1 MRAAFEGRPRL
12 RALAPLAAAI
22 LVVVLIPPVL
32 WLSGLT
38 DHRKRTHP
46 VRGLGHIHQLNLK
59 YERDYQYEAAFE
71 KCGILRPADVARR
84 LGVASDVDT
93 VARAY
98 AEKHAPEIR
107 GTVYKGCRDAFTG
120 VWKPP

>member
-1 MRAAFEGRPRL
+1 V
-12 RALAPLAAAI
+12 PLAGIIVLLA
-22 LVVVLIPPVL
+22 LIPPVL
-32 WLSGLT
+32 WLTGLT
-38 DHRKRTHP
+38 DHRNHSHP
-46 VRGLGHIHQLNLK
+46 IRSNQRIHKLDLK

-84 LGVASDVDT
+84 LGVAADVDT

-107 GTVYKGCRDAFTG
+107 ETVYKGCRDAFTG
-120 VWKPP
+120 VWKPPSG